1 MKFTKLKELIN
12 NYESALWSPTRMAVR
27 FGCDCGC
34 GGDNYTQETWDEEEA
49 VAAHN
54 IAIMKAWCDAY
65 DIEWDG
71 DE

>member
-1 MKFTKLKELIN
+1 MKFSELKYMFS
-12 NYESALWSPTRMAVR
+12 NYESALWSPTRMSVR

-49 VAAHN
+49 QAQKS
-54 IAIMKAWCDAY
+54 IDIIKEWAY
-65 DIEWDG
+65 NNGIEWDG